1 MEGFSSHVFT
11 GQVMASRLPPE
22 LVQTVLAGKL
32 SPGPDADR
40 VAEAMKTWAMDLGAT
55 HYCHW
60 FQPLTGAT
68 AEKHMAFLSPE
79 GLCTF
84 TGRQLLR
91 GQADA
96 SSFPSGGLRG
106 TAYARGCTGWDLRS
120 PVFVKNTA
128 AGKVLCI
135 PSVFISHR
143 GAALDL
149 KTPLLRSMDALNSQA
164 LRLLKLF
171 GLEGVSRVQPMIGAE
186 QEYFLIDRQQYL
198 RRPDLLCCGRT
209 LFGAPAPKGQEMDDR
224 YYAAI
229 PARAGAFMAALDK
242 ELWSLG
248 IPAMTRHNE
257 VAPAQ
262 HEVAP
267 HYAPAHIA
275 GNWDL
280 VTMERM
286 QAIAQSQGLACLLH
300 EKPFAGING
309 SGKHLNWSLACDT
322 GENLLEPDGSPL
334 FLLIL
339 ACILQGADLYP
350 GLLRLGAGTVGND
363 ARLGG
368 QEAPPAILSV
378 YLGSRVEA
386 MIRQFLTDQ
395 PTDPP
400 PDSEDRNRTAPL
412 AFTGNKFEFRMVGA
426 SDTVSMAA
434 TVLNTLAADSFCRA
448 ADALEGA
455 ADFPAACRSY
465 TKALLL
471 AHRRICFW
479 GDCYSPHWP
488 REAQNRGLPAYG
500 SMVEAVESLVSPQSR
515 ALFSKFGVFTDR
527 ELESRARV
535 LFETYAKRL
544 HIEAR
549 TMLSMARRQIFPAV
563 VEYLHRLS
571 CQRSAENDLR
581 RQLEALLQA
590 LEAGISRLSLQ
601 MQEAIGQP
609 EPREAAFAFRQQV
622 VPAMEALRQ
631 TADSLETLLPQS
643 LWPLPDYGRLLLEV

>member
-11 GQVMASRLPPE
+11 RQVMETCLPPA
-22 LVQTVLAGKL
+22 LVQMVLAGRL
-32 SPGPDADR
+32 SPGPEADR
-40 VAEAMKTWAMDLGAT
+40 VAEAMKTWAMSLGAT

-68 AEKHMAFLSPE
+68 AEKHMAFLSPQ
-79 GLCTF
+79 GLCSF

-91 GQADA
+91 GQTDA

-135 PSVFISHR
+135 PSVFISHT

-149 KTPLLRSMDALNSQA
+149 KTPLLRSMDALNTQA
-164 LRLLKLF
+164 LRLLRLF
-171 GLEGVSRVQPMIGAE
+171 GLEGVSRVTPMIGAE

-309 SGKHLNWSLACDT
+309 SGKHLNWSLSCDT

-350 GLLRLGAGTVGND
+350 GLLRLGAGTAGND

-386 MIRQFLTDQ
+386 MTEHFLTEI
-395 PTDPP
+395 PAAFA
-400 PDSEDRNRTAPL
+400 DSEDRNRTAPL

-455 ADFPAACRSY
+455 ADFAEACRSY
-465 TKALLL
+465 TRALLL
-471 AHRRICFW
+471 AHRRICFS

-488 REAQNRGLPAYG
+488 QEAQRRGLPVYR
-500 SMVEAVESLVSPQSR
+500 SMVEAVESLVSPQAR
-515 ALFSKFGVFTDR
+515 ALFAKYGVFSGP

-535 LFETYAKRL
+535 LYETYAKRL
-544 HIEAR
+544 HIEAK
-549 TMLSMARRQIFPAV
+549 TMLFMARRQIFPAV
-563 VEYLHRLS
+563 VEALHRLS
-571 CQRSAENDLR
+571 GQRSVENDLR

-590 LEAGISRLSLQ
+590 LEADMSRLSRQL
-601 MQEAIGQP
+601 QEAAAHP
-609 EPREAAFAFRQQV
+609 EPREAAFAFRNQT
-622 VPAMEALRQ
+622 VPAMEALRR
-631 TADSLETLLPQS
+631 TADSLEALLPAA
-643 LWPLPDYGRLLLEV
+643 LWPFPDYGRLLLEV